1 VKGGGIIIESAILFM
16 VETDMNGA
24 TQLWKVP
31 IQISKKEF
39 DVAAEDF
46 NVLIREVPLGAVLSG
61 VWH

>member
-1 VKGGGIIIESAILFM
+1 
-16 VETDMNGA
+16 MNGA

-46 NVLIREVPLGAVLSG
+46 KYL
-61 VWH
+61 